1 MAKCLRNI
9 DPVPHLQG
17 KLKHSPQQQLA
28 DAMALQPF
36 VNRQRGDA
44 RDGEGVGW
52 QTPTQGFRHRLRSHL
67 ATGDCHKTRDVVGL
81 DRGIGTTDMV
91 TELVLP
97 GAWPKPRSVQ
107 SVLRGLHNIGGL
119 DKNASVYL

>member
-1 MAKCLRNI
+1 MAKYLRNI
-9 DPVPHLQG
+9 DPVQHRQG

-28 DAMALQPF
+28 DAMALEPF
-36 VNRQRGDA
+36 VYGQRGDA
-44 RDGEGVGW
+44 QDGEEVGW

-81 DRGIGTTDMV
+81 DRDIGTTDMV

-97 GAWPKPRSVQ
+97 GAWPNPRSVQ
-107 SVLRGLHNIGGL
+107 RVLRGLHNKGSL
-119 DKNASVYL
+119 DNKTSVYI